1 MVRANQLDNALEKP
15 RVGGRASSTCLWT
28 REFPNCSPC
37 SCTTDQSAA
46 ELDTARVIDNVSTR
60 QTRQTRVDLLCT
72 FRCSCESSKHT
83 FRIMSPVVAAASA
96 TRPPSSFGICRLVAR
111 LSFSRICLRPR
122 AREPCHSARKTT
134 SIFDTR
140 GLRCQ
145 NQLTSDASAPM
156 PSLQEHLLQR

>member
-83 FRIMSPVVAAASA
+83 FREMFRIVRRAPVQ
-96 TRPPSSFGICRLVAR
+96 PI
-111 LSFSRICLRPR
+111 SRRQSQLDTVR
-122 AREPCHSARKTT
+122 AIDNVSKANKT
-134 SIFDTR
+134 
-140 GLRCQ
+140 
-145 NQLTSDASAPM
+145 N
-156 PSLQEHLLQR
+156 